1 MSSASLVILYV
12 FASLATVSLL
22 LPIWAGV
29 TGRQELD
36 AARRWF
42 LGYLLLELLLEVISL
57 ILGRFRINNH
67 IVAHLGVP
75 VETALVLL
83 AFAAWQVDAGARRL
97 FSILAPLAACFWVPL
112 LLGWEAP
119 NKFSIGLESMQAV
132 LCLAA
137 ATYTVVR
144 RAIASAGLP
153 QEEGWFWVGGGVML
167 YMGTWAMMNPLNHYL
182 VERAPEV
189 AVAVLTVRAGAQVGA
204 NLLYYRGMRCPIS
217 PSSSGSSIP
226 PQPRW
231 RAFS

>member
-1 MSSASLVILYV
+1 MSAAALGIFYV
-12 FASLATVSLL
+12 FASLATLSLL
-22 LPIWAGV
+22 LPIGAGLA
-29 TGRQELD
+29 GRTKLD
-36 AARRWF
+36 TARLWF
-42 LGYLLLELLLEVISL
+42 LGYLLLELLLETVSFV
-57 ILGRFRINNH
+57 LGRFRINNH
-67 IVAHLGVP
+67 LVAHLGVP
-75 VETALVLL
+75 LETALILL

-97 FSILAPLAACFWVPL
+97 FSALVPLSGCFWVPL

-119 NKFSIGLESMQAV
+119 NQFSIGLESLQAV

-144 RAIASAGLP
+144 RAIASTGLP
-153 QEEGWFWVGGGVML
+153 QEEAWYWIGGGVML
-167 YMGTWAMMNPLNHYL
+167 YTGTWALMNPLNHYL

-204 NLLYYRGMRCPIS
+204 NLLYFRGMRCPTS
-217 PSSSGSSIP
+217 PSSSGFSTP